1 MKNWP
6 IFAWFHV
13 KSVNIRKSGK
23 RTSLKLM
30 WTLISW
36 NAWIFREL
44 EFTDILTFQNRN
56 NKVLFA
62 IDSITATAA
71 RRAILGETAWKVGRA
86 SLLGGRHKKWLHYGE
101 FIWHVPLFRSWIFLS
116 MLGVPLILAPLLFF
130 RELLR
135 GQKKH
140 FRRKIV
146 VRLKTAEIQMY
157 NVRREMA
164 KNGRIKGLD
173 ENLILKGKVQ

>member
-23 RTSLKLM
+23 RTSLKLK
-30 WTLISW
+30 WTVISW
-36 NAWIFREL
+36 NAWIFRER

-56 NKVLFA
+56 DKILFA

-146 VRLKTAEIQMY
+146 VVWK
-157 NVRREMA
+157 RRKFEGTYLRQKMV

-173 ENLILKGKVQ
+173 ENLHTKG